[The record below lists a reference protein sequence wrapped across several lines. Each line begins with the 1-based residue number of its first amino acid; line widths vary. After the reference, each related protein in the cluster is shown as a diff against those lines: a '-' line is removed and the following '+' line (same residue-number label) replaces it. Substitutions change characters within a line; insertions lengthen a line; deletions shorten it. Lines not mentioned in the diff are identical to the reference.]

1 MIDATI
7 SCARL
12 RDLACLGRSRPAQPG
27 EAGLRRPSASR
38 RRTGTE
44 ASGIAASTSA
54 RPGAARSRPGS
65 DDLMA
70 STIWRTVKLAV
81 AATAPLGADVLE
93 RLAAHY
99 EIAFLLTR
107 PDAPRGRGRRVAAPP
122 A

>member
-27 EAGLRRPSASR
+27 EAGLRRPSTSR
-38 RRTGTE
+38 RRTGTD
-44 ASGIAASTSA
+44 ASGIAASTSV
-54 RPGAARSRPGS
+54 RPRAARSRSGS

-70 STIWRTVKLAV
+70 STIQRIVKLAV

-93 RLAAHY
+93 RLPARPQ
-99 EIAFLLTR
+99 IAFVLSR
-107 PDAPRGRGRRVAAPP
+107 PDT
-122 A
+122 